1 MRPWPL
7 EVELLGVPTGLLPPI
22 LLSALLGALVG
33 LERELSGHP
42 AGLRTHI
49 LVAMGAT
56 LVTLVS
62 VWLPLLSGTGDP
74 GRIAAQVVAGI
85 GFLGA
90 GAILREG
97 AGVRGLT
104 TAASV
109 WTTAM
114 IGIAVGV
121 SPRTALLAVVATV
134 LAVVVLSGL
143 HHAEEWMQRRGL
155 RAKSREIHVTAERE
169 AVPQVVRLLS
179 EQSSAVER
187 IAVEP
192 MRGSDNFR
200 VTVRSRLTVGHD
212 PAQLTAAL
220 SGIGGVRHLR
230 YEE

>member
-7 EVELLGVPTGLLPPI
+7 EVELLGIPTGLLPPI
-22 LLSALLGALVG
+22 FLSVLLGAVVG

-49 LVAMGAT
+49 LVALGAT

-62 VWLPLLSGTGDP
+62 VWLPILSGTGDP

-104 TAASV
+104 TAASI

-114 IGIAVGV
+114 IGVAVGV
-121 SPRTALLAVVATV
+121 SPRTALLAVVATI
-134 LAVVVLSGL
+134 LAVAVLSGL
-143 HHAEEWMQRRGL
+143 HQAEEWMHRRGL
-155 RAKSREIHVTAERE
+155 RAKSLEIHVTAERE
-169 AVPQVVRLLS
+169 AVPQVVHLLS
-179 EQSSAVER
+179 EQSVAVER
-187 IAVEP
+187 ILIEP
-192 MRGSDNFR
+192 VRGADASR
-200 VTVRSRLTVGHD
+200 VTIRSRLAAGHG
-212 PAQLTAAL
+212 PAQLSGAL
-220 SGIGGVRHLR
+220 SGLAGVRHVR
-230 YEE
+230 FED